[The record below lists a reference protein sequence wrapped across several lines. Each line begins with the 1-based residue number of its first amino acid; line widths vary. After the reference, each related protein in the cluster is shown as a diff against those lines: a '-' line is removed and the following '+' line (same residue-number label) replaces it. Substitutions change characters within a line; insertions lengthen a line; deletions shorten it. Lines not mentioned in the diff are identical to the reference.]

1 MRSLHELPFLGFA
14 SLALV
19 LAGACSHDKPPE
31 AGGYQQGQVQ
41 YGQAGM
47 GMAGQAGAAYGAG
60 GSIGAPV
67 GYGQAGAVTAPPP
80 AGGAPTT
87 LPPSTT
93 GAAGA
98 AHAQVIDPGAATMVQ
113 PIINE
118 LAKQY
123 TVAGSKPVGAPLVGN
138 FQAGQTL
145 EGQVQLQPQKCYT
158 VVATALPPVTEL
170 NVQFVAVTPI
180 PNVTPVLAADSDN
193 GPTAVIGKKPNCYK
207 WPFPLPAPVKVVAQV
222 VSGSGL
228 AAVQVYEK

>member
-1 MRSLHELPFLGFA
+1 MRSVQQLPLLACA
-14 SLALV
+14 SFGLV
-19 LAGACSHDKPPE
+19 AISACSHDKPPE

-41 YGQAGM
+41 YGQPVAGV
-47 GMAGQAGAAYGAG
+47 GGQAAGYGAG
-60 GSIGAPV
+60 GSFGAPT
-67 GYGQAGAVTAPPP
+67 GYGQGGSPTAPLPGAGGTTTAPAP
-80 AGGAPTT
+80 AGGA
-87 LPPSTT
+87 
-93 GAAGA
+93 AQAGS
-98 AHAQVIDPGAATMVQ
+98 AQLIDPGAATMVQ

-123 TVAGSKPVGAPLVGN
+123 TVAGSKPLGAPLVGN

-170 NVQFVAVTPI
+170 NVQFVVVTPI
-180 PNVTPVLAADSDN
+180 PNMTPVLAADSDT

-207 WPFPLPAPVKVVAQV
+207 WPFPLAAPVKVVAQV
-222 VSGSGL
+222 VAGSGL